1 MSSDGPPVSGRPAV
15 APPAYP
21 GPPSPSSEGED
32 HRALEAER
40 DFLLRSIA
48 DLDAELVTGEL
59 DPSTHTQLRD
69 NYTSRAASVLRALE
83 SLSPKPAAEQG
94 VAAPPPPAQG
104 RTTRRRRL
112 VGAALAALLLG
123 LVAAGLFQAVGPRQK
138 GATATGNSQLTDGRA
153 PSVTDLAAE
162 VRQRPEDPKIRL
174 AYARALL
181 AEGEP
186 VAALGEFDTVAR
198 LDPDNAE
205 ALAYGGWIVFLAV
218 RSSEDDPGGLLDGAM
233 RRLDAAVQADPAYPD
248 AHFFLGMVLL
258 EGKGDPTAAV
268 PELEAYLAAAPESPL
283 APQVRGVLEKARR
296 RAADTGGSAP
306 PPGG

>member
-15 APPAYP
+15 TGPHSPP
-21 GPPSPSSEGED
+21 SEGED

-59 DPSTHTQLRD
+59 DPSTHAQLRD

-83 SLSPKPAAEQG
+83 S
-94 VAAPPPPAQG
+94 PPPPAQG

-162 VRQRPEDPKIRL
+162 VRQRPKDPKIRL